1 MSVKKVLTVFGT
13 RPEAIKM
20 APVIKHLNTYRKL
33 CGYVCVTA
41 QHRQMLDQVLEIF
54 NIIPDYDLNVM
65 KKDQDL
71 FDVTASVLKGM
82 KQVLEEVRPD
92 IVLVQGDTTTTLAV
106 ALAAFYL
113 KIPVGHIEAGLRTHD
128 KFAPFPEEVNR
139 CMTTA
144 VADLHFAPTKWAGN
158 NLINEGIS
166 PDKVFITGNTVVDA
180 LNDAINLTQNNKVKE
195 QIIKKLPFDPTE
207 RKYVLITGHRRESFG
222 DGFRNICMALRRL
235 AEEFYDYEFVYP
247 VHLNPNVQKP
257 VEEILKNDRLPN
269 VHLIE
274 PLSYLPFIYLMKHCY
289 FVLTD
294 SGGIQEEALTFRK
307 PVLVMRNT
315 TERPEGIEIGAVS
328 LVGNNQESIITQC
341 QDLLTSQIQ
350 YKSMVTDENPYGDGK
365 AAARIVDIIT
375 NKLQHGN
382 LYKFIDK
389 KQKLKKNDL
398 VTLTR

>member
-1 MSVKKVLTVFGT
+1 MSVNKVLTVFGT

-20 APVIKHLNTYRKL
+20 APVIKQLNTSRNL

-71 FDVTASVLKGM
+71 FDITASVLKGM

-92 IVLVQGDTTTTLAV
+92 IVLVQGDTTTTFAV
-106 ALAAFYL
+106 GLAAFYL
-113 KIPVGHIEAGLRTHD
+113 KIPVGHIEAGLRTYD

-144 VADLHFAPTKWAGN
+144 VADLHFAPTKWARD
-158 NLINEGIS
+158 NLINEGIP

-180 LNDAINLTQNNKVKE
+180 LNYAINLTQNYKVME
-195 QIIKKLPFDPTE
+195 QITKKLPFDPTE

-222 DGFRNICMALRRL
+222 DGFRNICRALRQL
-235 AEEFYDYEFVYP
+235 AEKFHEYEFVYP

-257 VEEILKNDRLPN
+257 VEDILKNDRLSN

-328 LVGNNQESIITQC
+328 LVGNNQKSIIAQC
-341 QDLLTSQIQ
+341 QDLLSSQIQ

-375 NKLQHGN
+375 KKLQHGN
-382 LYKFIDK
+382 PYKLIDK

-398 VTLTR
+398 VTLMT